1 MNPEMMRIDVA
12 RSGTAVV
19 ITRADGHRH
28 LLRRTDMAAVL
39 GLPVA
44 TDDRVALIREAA
56 LVASASP
63 SASAPS
69 ASAPSATAPS
79 ATAIG
84 LTFDDGTSAE
94 VPLSACPPWSAG
106 NAAPVVIERIGL
118 LLTTDRANAS
128 DPDGPDAALGLVRDA
143 ALVLRAGQVEWLGPQ
158 AELSH
163 CGLDASALKAA
174 RRIDAG
180 GRLVTPG
187 LIDCHAHPIY
197 AGNRAAEFAKRAAGV
212 NYLDI
217 ANSGGGIRAT
227 VEPTRAA
234 SFADHLALAK
244 ARMSRALAAGTTTCE
259 AKSGYDLR
267 VDGELGL
274 LAVARALDSVHPV
287 DVSPTLLGAHVIPP
301 EYQDDRAGYVR
312 AVIEQMIPRAAAGD
326 AGSGARPDERPPAEP
341 LAEAADVYCDEGAF
355 TLAETRAIL
364 RAAADAGL
372 AVRAHV
378 GQFADLG
385 GAQLVAELGGRSV
398 DHLEQV
404 SADGIAALAAHGVA
418 AVMLPGACVQLRM
431 DPPPV
436 AALRSAGVA
445 LALASDQNP
454 GTSLC
459 ETLPIQMWLATTHYG
474 MTVSEAWLGVT
485 RVAAQV
491 LGRADIG
498 RLVPGARAD
507 IALWD
512 AEHPAEIPYRYG
524 AALCH
529 QVLKDGRTVYR
540 SE

>member
-28 LLRRTDMAAVL
+28 LVRRADMAAVL

-56 LVASASP
+56 LMAGATP
-63 SASAPS
+63 SAD
-69 ASAPSATAPS
+69 
-79 ATAIG
+79 AIG
-84 LTFDDGTSAE
+84 LDFDDGTSAE
-94 VPLSACPPWSAG
+94 VPLSACPPWSARD
-106 NAAPVVIERIGL
+106 ATPAVLEHIGL
-118 LLTTDRANAS
+118 LLTADSAGAS
-128 DPDGPDAALGLVRDA
+128 DAAADTEAALGLIRDA
-143 ALVLRAGQVEWLGPQ
+143 ALVIRAGRVEWLGPQ
-158 AELSH
+158 SELSR
-163 CGLDASALKAA
+163 CGLGAAALKAA

-187 LIDCHAHPIY
+187 LIDCHAHPIF
-197 AGNRAAEFAKRAAGV
+197 AGDRAAEFAKRAAGAS
-212 NYLDI
+212 YLDI
-217 ANSGGGIRAT
+217 ASAGGGIRAT

-287 DVSPTLLGAHVIPP
+287 DISPTLLGAHVIPP
-301 EYQDDRAGYVR
+301 EYQDDHAGYVR

-326 AGSGARPDERPPAEP
+326 TEPGARPDDRPPAEP

-404 SADGIAALAAHGVA
+404 SADGIAALAARGVA

-491 LGRADIG
+491 LGRADVG
-498 RLVPGARAD
+498 RLAPGMRAD
-507 IALWD
+507 VALWD
-512 AEHPAEIPYRYG
+512 AEHPAEIPYHYG
-524 AALCH
+524 AALCR
-529 QVLKDGRTVYR
+529 QVLKDGRTVYQ
-540 SE
+540 SK